1 LAYLSVGHECGLFL
15 KMTGGVGHKAIQTA
29 TQNVAAATNVV
40 RNGMCAGHEPLEAI
54 LARTPMTEAYK
65 HPKPSS
71 RAVSWKDRR
80 HPAFQAQ
87 QGLTDA
93 DIAPGQAEFCEATH
107 LLMLPREQ
115 EAIWL
120 ELCKQRKNGR
130 IPNWNNTMLVSD
142 CGSSLWWLSIAQ
154 GMFPCLRP
162 GNKYLI
168 LRHGAPS
175 IARGPE
181 RLVVQGI
188 GIQEASATN
197 LSGRGRQAL
206 THIGRQCFHCQHVL
220 CFFFP

>member
-1 LAYLSVGHECGLFL
+1 
-15 KMTGGVGHKAIQTA
+15 
-29 TQNVAAATNVV
+29 
-40 RNGMCAGHEPLEAI
+40 MCAGHEPLEAI
-54 LARTPMTEAYK
+54 LARAPMTEAYK

-71 RAVSWKDRR
+71 RTVSWKDRR

-93 DIAPGQAEFCEATH
+93 EIAPGQAEFCEATH

-130 IPNWNNTMLVSD
+130 IPYWKNTMLVSD
-142 CGSSLWWLSIAQ
+142 CGSSLGWLSIAQ

-168 LRHGAPS
+168 LRHGVPS

-181 RLVVQGI
+181 CLAVQGI
-188 GIQEASATN
+188 GIQEAMPPIFSQRTTSSYAHWQAM
-197 LSGRGRQAL
+197 LSLPTFAVLFVFCVAAL
-206 THIGRQCFHCQHVL
+206 LAL
-220 CFFFP
+220 CP